1 LQSVI
6 QKAKKHLNVALEHNP
21 QHIPSVLL
29 LSDILFEEQKYDQIQ
44 TLIDQIKG
52 NVEGMTEINYLQS
65 KLFFIKKNY
74 EKAFEFINKAISKNP
89 SHIESYRLG
98 ADICSETYVFLN

>member
-1 LQSVI
+1 MQSII

-29 LSDILFEEQKYDQIQ
+29 LSDILFEEQKYDQVQ

-52 NVEGMTEINYLQS
+52 NVEGMIEIIFLHRKQFLLKKIMRKRLNLLIKQS
-65 KLFFIKKNY
+65 VKTLVILN
-74 EKAFEFINKAISKNP
+74 
-89 SHIESYRLG
+89 H
-98 ADICSETYVFLN
+98 TY